1 MPPNDPPAGNSLIA
15 DLLKD
20 QQAILAKKKTWQES
34 WAASQ
39 KQAFENQNKH
49 NNAPHQDHQAAD
61 SPMARH
67 LKAGVGPTKSSPR
80 R

>member
-1 MPPNDPPAGNSLIA
+1 MPSSNPPAGNSVIA

-20 QQAILAKKKTWQES
+20 QQAMLSKKKTWQET

-39 KQAFENQNKH
+39 TRAFENQGKY

-61 SPMARH
+61 SPMAKH